1 MVRLAF
7 RPAVLSAVAAS
18 ALCFAL
24 LMDVSAQSS
33 DSSHASVPDFS
44 GYWARKM
51 PLPSTFLIPLEES
64 LPGTSLGPT
73 RPLAGRVALGR

>member
-24 LMDVSAQSS
+24 VTDVSAQSS
-33 DSSHASVPDFS
+33 DSSHASAPDFS
-44 GYWARKM
+44 GYWTRAR
-51 PLPSTFLIPLEES
+51 PLPSTFLLPLDES
-64 LPGTSLGPT
+64 LPGLPMAAI
-73 RPLAGRVALGR
+73 LARSMK